1 LSIQAPTTKENYYRL
16 GSQADGHFPLT
27 TSEVTQDVKGGARSE
42 FGPEHWRKKCVSF
55 SNHLIGT
62 ILVKP
67 VILVEP
73 VDLDR
78 NFSFG
83 IMSSPQF
90 DLGDNP
96 SILKNDLY

>member
-1 LSIQAPTTKENYYRL
+1 MSREGLDLNLNRSTGGINVSHSANHRL
-16 GSQADGHFPLT
+16 
-27 TSEVTQDVKGGARSE
+27 V
-42 FGPEHWRKKCVSF
+42 
-55 SNHLIGT
+55 GT